1 MEPEKLCKDC
11 LWFDV
16 CWRSGDEPDRGDDPA
31 CDGFA
36 PRSLEEQ
43 TNTEVDEYLG
53 LAHERGQTYYRA
65 ITKEQSDE

>member
-11 LWFDV
+11 IWFDV
-16 CWRSGDEPDRGDDPA
+16 CWRSEDEPAREDDSA

-36 PRSLEEQ
+36 PQSADEQ
-43 TNTEVDEYLG
+43 AESDIDEYLR
-53 LAHERGQTYYRA
+53 LARERGQTYYRA